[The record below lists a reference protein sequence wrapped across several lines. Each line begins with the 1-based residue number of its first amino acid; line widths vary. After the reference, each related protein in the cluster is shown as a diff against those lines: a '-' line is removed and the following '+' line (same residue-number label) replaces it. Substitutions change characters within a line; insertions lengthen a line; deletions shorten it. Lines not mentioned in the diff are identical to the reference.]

1 MSIFN
6 FTNNSKS
13 DAFNT
18 LSKYMDAI
26 IADKLNKDLSGENDI
41 LSEGFAEYKECF
53 KDSDNDIE
61 SLESQWDAFYQE
73 YLNSLQQLSDFRVSL
88 SQVNRKLENVKDQ
101 LNDHSDLKEYFESI
115 DQLINKKEHHSIK
128 NNELKR
134 IDDKRSL
141 YEYNIAY
148 NWHDDNLSIS
158 DANSISGYSENDDL
172 KVEFVEAYNAYE
184 ECYKHLSAEVQEV
197 ENNYLY
203 YKNKELSLE
212 ESDFELITF
221 LEKSIE
227 NLNSK
232 SQILPLFKQDFLS
245 AVGKLSVALD
255 KDIYDLVKN
264 NELMQNRI
272 DGVANYNYYYQDSAV
287 MPYVSRHSIQSSDSL
302 NQPRLT
308 IEFDTVETEIFYDTN
323 SKFNSSFLMGNDK
336 YTTWTTKND
345 DFPTV
350 INNQIY
356 DNSNIQQENINM
368 NYIDALNNLTRANIN
383 TIVVS
388 AFYDQDNM
396 LTTEYKQFLQALYT
410 EDTKDDS
417 FECSENKIFQNQLA
431 KLNQYIITQVKDQ
444 DLAIDQDQIGKQSS
458 ADLRLL
464 YENYRV
470 VQLEKDRESYL
481 NQKRQELQKLE
492 NDNKDNLDQKR
503 QELQKLE
510 NDNKDNLDQKRQELQ
525 KLENDNKDNLDQ
537 KRQELQKLENDNK
550 ANLDQKRQEL
560 QKLENDNK
568 ANLDQKRQELQKL
581 ENDNKANLDQKR
593 QELQKLENDNKANLD
608 QKYQE
613 LQKLENDGDE
623 DIKKKINEIQ
633 DLEIKHNNELGN
645 AKYKLNEDEKNNFYE
660 SCINLSDEVINYN
673 RQIVADLGKK
683 GNFEHTKK
691 VKTLLTKISD
701 LSLKSMTLLES
712 NDPIA
717 EHLQFLQS
725 KFENYANNYNKQKV
739 SGKNIKEDLKMS
751 EDNYL
756 GKNNKLNDSKS
767 SDNSSNKL
775 FSSNIDRNHGKFS
788 KYMKNSNNEDHKKES
803 RYITD
808 YMSSNEFKVELNK

>member
-1 MSIFN
+1 
-6 FTNNSKS
+6 
-13 DAFNT
+13 
-18 LSKYMDAI
+18 
-26 IADKLNKDLSGENDI
+26 
-41 LSEGFAEYKECF
+41 
-53 KDSDNDIE
+53 
-61 SLESQWDAFYQE
+61 
-73 YLNSLQQLSDFRVSL
+73 
-88 SQVNRKLENVKDQ
+88 
-101 LNDHSDLKEYFESI
+101 
-115 DQLINKKEHHSIK
+115 
-128 NNELKR
+128 
-134 IDDKRSL
+134 
-141 YEYNIAY
+141 
-148 NWHDDNLSIS
+148 
-158 DANSISGYSENDDL
+158 
-172 KVEFVEAYNAYE
+172 
-184 ECYKHLSAEVQEV
+184 
-197 ENNYLY
+197 
-203 YKNKELSLE
+203 
-212 ESDFELITF
+212 
-221 LEKSIE
+221 
-227 NLNSK
+227 
-232 SQILPLFKQDFLS
+232 
-245 AVGKLSVALD
+245 
-255 KDIYDLVKN
+255 
-264 NELMQNRI
+264 
-272 DGVANYNYYYQDSAV
+272 
-287 MPYVSRHSIQSSDSL
+287 
-302 NQPRLT
+302 
-308 IEFDTVETEIFYDTN
+308 
-323 SKFNSSFLMGNDK
+323 
-336 YTTWTTKND
+336 
-345 DFPTV
+345 
-350 INNQIY
+350 
-356 DNSNIQQENINM
+356 
-368 NYIDALNNLTRANIN
+368 
-383 TIVVS
+383 
-388 AFYDQDNM
+388 
-396 LTTEYKQFLQALYT
+396 
-410 EDTKDDS
+410 
-417 FECSENKIFQNQLA
+417 
-431 KLNQYIITQVKDQ
+431 
-444 DLAIDQDQIGKQSS
+444 
-458 ADLRLL
+458 
-464 YENYRV
+464 
-470 VQLEKDRESYL
+470 
-481 NQKRQELQKLE
+481 
-492 NDNKDNLDQKR
+492 
-503 QELQKLE
+503 
-510 NDNKDNLDQKRQELQ
+510 
-525 KLENDNKDNLDQ
+525 
-537 KRQELQKLENDNK
+537 
-550 ANLDQKRQEL
+550 
-560 QKLENDNK
+560 